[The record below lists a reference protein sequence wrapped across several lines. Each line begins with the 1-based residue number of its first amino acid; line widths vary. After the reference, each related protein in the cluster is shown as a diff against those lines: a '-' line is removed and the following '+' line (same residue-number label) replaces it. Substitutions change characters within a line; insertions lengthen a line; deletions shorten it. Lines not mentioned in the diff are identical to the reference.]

1 MQRKKQACLPL
12 SLMHSERTGG
22 KQATNLV
29 KENEKK
35 QICISVK
42 EECGVWSSVPA
53 NSSGIWVA
61 GALAAWLGAMQT
73 VDDAPEPA
81 QRLTKLKFPKPSR
94 NVMGTEEARSSWKAP
109 RCWENGTSILTSSL
123 KPSPSIYWAKA
134 SQRQDLVALFRSEL
148 PVEVCIR
155 REISCGLLPR
165 MRSNSHVRSAYITC
179 HPVTIPVCRAW
190 RCLGTWQP
198 FAFPWEVSLPSLP
211 SAEQPAFKVAKD
223 HKKKK
228 VGDFKLIH
236 FSPAVRKLLGLII
249 ALTIKKKKC
258 PNGIL

>member
-81 QRLTKLKFPKPSR
+81 QRLTKLKFPKP
-94 NVMGTEEARSSWKAP
+94 
-109 RCWENGTSILTSSL
+109 SSL

>member
-109 RCWENGTSILTSSL
+109 RCWENGTSILTSRSILRYVPCSLLGTHFAGGERMIHLSHENVFFFSTKEQRISL
-123 KPSPSIYWAKA
+123 K
-134 SQRQDLVALFRSEL
+134 E
-148 PVEVCIR
+148 
-155 REISCGLLPR
+155 
-165 MRSNSHVRSAYITC
+165 
-179 HPVTIPVCRAW
+179 W
-190 RCLGTWQP
+190 RPL
-198 FAFPWEVSLPSLP
+198 
-211 SAEQPAFKVAKD
+211 
-223 HKKKK
+223 
-228 VGDFKLIH
+228 
-236 FSPAVRKLLGLII
+236 
-249 ALTIKKKKC
+249 
-258 PNGIL
+258 

>member
-73 VDDAPEPA
+73 VDDTPEPA

-109 RCWENGTSILTSSL
+109 RCWENGTSILTSSAR
-123 KPSPSIYWAKA
+123 KRPFPAFPSSHGLLA
-134 SQRQDLVALFRSEL
+134 LVA
-148 PVEVCIR
+148 VED
-155 REISCGLLPR
+155 S
-165 MRSNSHVRSAYITC
+165 
-179 HPVTIPVCRAW
+179 
-190 RCLGTWQP
+190 
-198 FAFPWEVSLPSLP
+198 
-211 SAEQPAFKVAKD
+211 
-223 HKKKK
+223 
-228 VGDFKLIH
+228 GDVQVEML
-236 FSPAVRKLLGLII
+236 STRGPLEAAG
-249 ALTIKKKKC
+249 
-258 PNGIL
+258 

>member
-109 RCWENGTSILTSSL
+109 RCWENGTSILTS
-123 KPSPSIYWAKA
+123 
-134 SQRQDLVALFRSEL
+134 
-148 PVEVCIR
+148 

>member
-73 VDDAPEPA
+73 VDDTPEPA

-109 RCWENGTSILTSSL
+109 RCWENGTSILTSSAR
-123 KPSPSIYWAKA
+123 KRPFPAFPSSHGLLA
-134 SQRQDLVALFRSEL
+134 LVAVEDSGDVQTGTLNVQMALAKSDASVTSPASPRVPGRDAEHPGSFGSCRLMAVPWEGWQGPLGPAWGRSQAL
-148 PVEVCIR
+148 
-155 REISCGLLPR
+155 LLP
-165 MRSNSHVRSAYITC
+165 SFSH
-179 HPVTIPVCRAW
+179 RA
-190 RCLGTWQP
+190 C
-198 FAFPWEVSLPSLP
+198 
-211 SAEQPAFKVAKD
+211 
-223 HKKKK
+223 
-228 VGDFKLIH
+228 
-236 FSPAVRKLLGLII
+236 
-249 ALTIKKKKC
+249 
-258 PNGIL
+258 

>member
-73 VDDAPEPA
+73 VDDTPEPA

-155 REISCGLLPR
+155 RFHDLFHDPSIL
-165 MRSNSHVRSAYITC
+165 MRPLIAMKSPVQVPATRTFL
-179 HPVTIPVCRAW
+179 HPGAR
-190 RCLGTWQP
+190 
-198 FAFPWEVSLPSLP
+198 FLPSSL
-211 SAEQPAFKVAKD
+211 F
-223 HKKKK
+223 
-228 VGDFKLIH
+228 
-236 FSPAVRKLLGLII
+236 
-249 ALTIKKKKC
+249 
-258 PNGIL
+258 